1 MEPSTSRQAA
11 EPLEPNTHSS
21 NEDQPKPNKAKCSF
35 NELGLPWFGKPELI
49 LDPRIKKTLE
59 QKQYYLTNP
68 KQVKQPLL
76 RQADFPLFP
85 DSLWINVICGKYI
98 DFNKV
103 CSACFSLTPNSN
115 LIQSIGDNNI
125 AVWGN
130 RNSGR
135 TTKQVQNVTDWTLT
149 FHTMKVTIL
158 SLCKEHMEE
167 LNIYEESV
175 MGQFSAPKPSE
186 HHHVIDL
193 NKAIRKQATSI
204 NNCTYCTIPN
214 FNGLITQYLNTFWL
228 GSSNS
233 YGPNPAG
240 PLTSKWCREESQ
252 VEMPIASMLMKANNK
267 LLLFVTGL
275 LMDKCISL

>member
-1 MEPSTSRQAA
+1 MEPSTSRQATK
-11 EPLEPNTHSS
+11 PLEPNTHSS
-21 NEDQPKPNKAKCSF
+21 NEDQHKPNKAKCGF
-35 NELGLPWFGKPELI
+35 NE
-49 LDPRIKKTLE
+49 IKKTLE

-68 KQVKQPLL
+68 KQVKQSLL
-76 RQADFPLFP
+76 CQADFPLFP
-85 DSLWINVICGKYI
+85 DSLWINVICGKYT

-115 LIQSIGDNNI
+115 LIKSIGDNNI
-125 AVWGN
+125 VLWGN

-149 FHTMKVTIL
+149 FHTTKVAIL
-158 SLCKEHMEE
+158 FLYKEHMEE
-167 LNIYEESV
+167 LNIYEEFV

-186 HHHVIDL
+186 HHHVIVL
-193 NKAIRKQATSI
+193 NKAIRKQATNI

-214 FNGLITQYLNTFWL
+214 FNELIIQYLNTIWL

-240 PLTSKWCREESQ
+240 PLTCKWCREESQ
-252 VEMPIASMLMKANNK
+252 EQLLAEEALAFIQEQQDKEVTATTWRPIS
-267 LLLFVTGL
+267 
-275 LMDKCISL
+275 